1 MIAIMTTTPSTADLS
16 GDASPDGTKT
26 EVRETDKAL
35 KEILEKLG
43 V

>member
-1 MIAIMTTTPSTADLS
+1 MIAIMTTTPITADLS
-16 GDASPDGTKT
+16 GRVPPGGTKT
-26 EVRETDKAL
+26 EVRETNEAV

>member
-1 MIAIMTTTPSTADLS
+1 LV
-16 GDASPDGTKT
+16 KT
-26 EVRETDKAL
+26 EAEAETRETDKAL